1 VIYPSISSLMNHAD
15 SKYTLAVMTAK
26 RARQLTEGAPKLVN
40 CDSQKAVSIA
50 IHEIDSNKIK
60 FIRTKS
66 GIK

>member
-1 VIYPSISSLMNHAD
+1 MIFPSINSLMKHAD

-26 RARQLTEGAPKLVN
+26 RARQLTEGAPKLAN
-40 CDSQKAVSIA
+40 CGSQKPVTIA
-50 IHEIDSNKIK
+50 LHEIDENKIS